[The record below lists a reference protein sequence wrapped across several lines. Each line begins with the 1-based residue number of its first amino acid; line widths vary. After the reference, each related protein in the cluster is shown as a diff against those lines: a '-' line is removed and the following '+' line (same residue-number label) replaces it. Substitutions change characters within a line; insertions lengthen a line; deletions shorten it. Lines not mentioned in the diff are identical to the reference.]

1 MNDLTISKLVA
12 MNVLNDIQ
20 SMVHELPLEEWDAL
34 IDDLNALY
42 TKYSAVP
49 DVNYDKP

>member
-20 SMVHELPLEEWDAL
+20 SMVHELPLEELDAL

-42 TKYSAVP
+42 TKYNEHVP
-49 DVNYDKP
+49 IEDDKP